1 MARRYVPDAGHIVWV
16 DFTPQSGHE
25 QAGRRPALVL
35 SPAAYNDKTGLMVC
49 CPMTSQIKGYPFE
62 VTIAGKSPGRAP
74 DSAVLAD
81 QVKSLDWR
89 SRQAT
94 QKGTVALAELAEV
107 RAKILA
113 LMGALPPAAN

>member
-35 SPAAYNDKTGLMVC
+35 SSAAYNDHNGL
-49 CPMTSQIKGYPFE
+49 CPMTNQ
-62 VTIAGKSPGRAP
+62 TKSPGRGP
-74 DSAVLAD
+74 
-81 QVKSLDWR
+81 R

-94 QKGTVALAELAEV
+94 QKGTVAPAELV
-107 RAKILA
+107 V
-113 LMGALPPAAN
+113 